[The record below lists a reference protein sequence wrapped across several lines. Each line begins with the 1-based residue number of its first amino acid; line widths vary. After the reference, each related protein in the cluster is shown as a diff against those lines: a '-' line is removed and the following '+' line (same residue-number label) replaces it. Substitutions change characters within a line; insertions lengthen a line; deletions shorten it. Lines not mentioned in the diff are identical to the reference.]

1 MACPTCLRR
10 SALIAALAPAISRLS
25 FNSQSLLELLAL
37 PEGRLLDVAKVEDP
51 REFLRHLQLPTPTKR
66 VPTALCRHESD
77 YPEALAQ
84 LDSAPAVLYAT
95 CEVQR
100 LRELL
105 TGPTVT
111 IIGSREHTRYAENIT
126 IELAC
131 GLAKAGVTVISGID
145 KGLEGTAHDCAL
157 HTGGQTIAVMPG
169 APEIPYSSQDKDLH
183 RYILA
188 RAVAISEFPPRF
200 LPLQRWCFIA
210 CKRILAAL
218 PQLVVVVEVQGRYSL
233 QLATEIAAELGHDV
247 AVVPGRVTDLG
258 GLRTFGLL
266 RDGAHPVSCAQDVL
280 DLI

>member
-25 FNSQSLLELLAL
+25 FSSQGLLELLAL
-37 PEGRLLDVAKVEDP
+37 PEGQLLDVAKVDDP
-51 REFLRHLQLPTPTKR
+51 LGFSRHLQLPVPTKK
-66 VPTALCRHESD
+66 VPTALCRHDPD
-77 YPEALAQ
+77 YPQALAQ

-95 CEVQR
+95 CTIEH

-105 TGPTVT
+105 TGPIVA
-111 IIGSREHTRYAENIT
+111 IVGGREHTHYAQNIT
-126 IELAC
+126 VELAR

-157 HTGGQTIAVMPG
+157 HAGGQTIAVMPG
-169 APEIPYSSQDKDLH
+169 APEIPYSSEDKDLH

-218 PQLVVVVEVQGRYSL
+218 AQLVVVVETQGRYSL
-233 QLATEIAAELGHDV
+233 RLTTEIVTDLGADI
-247 AVVPGRVTDLG
+247 AVVPGRVTDPG

-280 DLI
+280 DLV